1 MPFPMQP
8 INAEIQFN
16 TFAKGCFSHKT
27 LMKTKNVNEQITE
40 TAVKINSSS
49 DAVKNQGGRNV

>member
-16 TFAKGCFSHKT
+16 TVAKGCFSHKT
-27 LMKTKNVNEQITE
+27 LMKTKNVNEQ

>member
-16 TFAKGCFSHKT
+16 TVAKGCFSHKT

-49 DAVKNQGGRNV
+49 DAVKNQGG